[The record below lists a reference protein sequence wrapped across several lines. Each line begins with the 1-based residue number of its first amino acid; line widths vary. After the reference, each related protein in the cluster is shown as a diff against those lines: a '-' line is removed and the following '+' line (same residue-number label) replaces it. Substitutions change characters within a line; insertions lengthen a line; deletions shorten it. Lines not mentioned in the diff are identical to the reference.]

1 MAIDPV
7 KGMENGIIV
16 MMITIVVVVE
26 NIGGIIEAEE
36 AVTVTSLTLRSLKTP
51 YLSAAER
58 Q

>member
-1 MAIDPV
+1 MAIDRV
-7 KGMENGIIV
+7 KGMGNGIIV
-16 MMITIVVVVE
+16 MMITMVVVVE

-36 AVTVTSLTLRSLKTP
+36 VVTGTSLTLRSLKTP